1 MAEGTANKSS
11 VCHPYKDYV
20 KLSFENQ
27 PIFISS
33 TSQNQLAQKKTPTT
47 TRPSKKKKTKQ
58 QSVTAKSKKKEKE
71 EKKRNREII
80 MTDSAESS
88 STKSWEEKVSAKKAE
103 CKDMKVSELKMKLMS
118 KGILTSTFCE
128 KDEFVTAYAEILVK
142 QEEASQTDG
151 DNGLGQGTAGGGF
164 PVATT
169 VPPDDDDD
177 GSDDGEDEGDENQL
191 FENLPPAVLN
201 RVEELKSLH
210 ASYEE
215 IMKEYLV
222 ARAKLE
228 SEFQKKARPFY
239 EKRRDMITGKIDV
252 PTTDVL
258 EGEETADQTAETK
271 AEADAD
277 QEERSS
283 SKVEEQN
290 VVGIPK
296 FWVLTLTQ
304 MPVTASMISEDD
316 VDCLGYL
323 TDITC
328 VNFDN
333 GEGFQLNF
341 YFSKDNPYFDNEV
354 LTKRYDVPNL
364 LLADEPILKNV
375 EGCDIRWKEGKTLLE
390 RKVTKQQRG
399 TGKNAGKVRTVTK
412 TEPCDSF
419 FKFFAPPKMPGNDQ
433 LHTTTEEEVMK
444 IEAAFDEDYDVA
456 QALRSHVI
464 PKAVQWFLGNAM
476 EQEMEAAMMMTT
488 AASGGGGGGGD
499 GGGLGT
505 SSSLNGGGADGENPE
520 CKQQ

>member
-1 MAEGTANKSS
+1 MA
-11 VCHPYKDYV
+11 
-20 KLSFENQ
+20 
-27 PIFISS
+27 
-33 TSQNQLAQKKTPTT
+33 
-47 TRPSKKKKTKQ
+47 
-58 QSVTAKSKKKEKE
+58 
-71 EKKRNREII
+71 
-80 MTDSAESS
+80 DSATSS
-88 STKSWEEKVSAKKAE
+88 KSWEEKVSAMKAE

-142 QEEASQTDG
+142 QEEEAG
-151 DNGLGQGTAGGGF
+151 DNGGEGQATTSSGF
-164 PVATT
+164 PAVTT
-169 VPPDDDDD
+169 VPSDDNGDGGVGEDDD
-177 GSDDGEDEGDENQL
+177 GENQL
-191 FENLPPAVLN
+191 LLENLPPTVQK
-201 RVEELKSLH
+201 RVDELKSLH
-210 ASYEE
+210 TNYEDM
-215 IMKEYLV
+215 MKEYLV

-228 SEFQKKARPFY
+228 SEFQKKTQPLY
-239 EKRRDMITGKIDV
+239 EKRRDLITGKIDV
-252 PTTDVL
+252 SSDVV
-258 EGEETADQTAETK
+258 EGEESAEDETSVTKTETEIDQK
-271 AEADAD
+271 A
-277 QEERSS
+277 
-283 SKVEEQN
+283 SKSRRNEEQN

-304 MPVTASMISEDD
+304 MPVTASMISEHD

-328 VNFDN
+328 DNFEN

-341 YFSKDNPYFDNEV
+341 HFSNDNPYFNNEV

-375 EGCDIRWKEGKTLLE
+375 EGCEIQWKEGKTLLE

-399 TGKNAGKVRTVTK
+399 TGKNAGQVRTITK

-419 FKFFAPPKMPGNDQ
+419 FKFFVPPKMPGNDQ

-476 EQEMEAAMMMTT
+476 EQEMEAAMM
-488 AASGGGGGGGD
+488 AAAGGGS
-499 GGGLGT
+499 GLGA
-505 SSSLNGGGADGENPE
+505 SSLPNGGAGGENPE